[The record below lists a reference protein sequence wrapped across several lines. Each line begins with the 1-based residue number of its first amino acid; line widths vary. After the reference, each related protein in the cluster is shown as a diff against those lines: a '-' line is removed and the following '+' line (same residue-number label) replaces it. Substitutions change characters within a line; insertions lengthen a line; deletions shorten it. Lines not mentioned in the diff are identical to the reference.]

1 MTNIFCG
8 SHVKE
13 FGKFPYIMQPF
24 NSPPLFFLYS
34 LHISFPFKVQPL
46 LVKKVGTAVKAYIHL
61 LPFLVSYTLCF
72 LPSGVIFH
80 PLSFNVLS
88 QKKNHFCLILFCS
101 PLTPLMLQPLFVLFL
116 YCAPMS
122 FLLNLCAQIPQG

>member
-13 FGKFPYIMQPF
+13 FGKFPYIMQSF

-88 QKKNHFCLILFCS
+88 QKKNHF
-101 PLTPLMLQPLFVLFL
+101 
-116 YCAPMS
+116 
-122 FLLNLCAQIPQG
+122 LLNSLLLSSYSTYVAATFCFVFILCTHELPP